1 MENLDPPLPKIK
13 HEKMVRF
20 WPSRG
25 FILDLG
31 DRGSLFHF
39 NLSKHKTTVTDIKKI
54 SLLGLTREK
63 KKMKTQPFKGLKKE
77 HGIVLRGF
85 KKEFLD
91 HDVQSWFW
99 RMKMFSQPYDAS
111 LNPVWP
117 YRD

>member
-39 NLSKHKTTVTDIKKI
+39 NLSKHKTTVTDIKKNI
-54 SLLGLTREK
+54 TFRFDKREK
-63 KKMKTQPFKGLKKE
+63 ENEDPALQGSKKRTRHCLK
-77 HGIVLRGF
+77 RF
-85 KKEFLD
+85 
-91 HDVQSWFW
+91 
-99 RMKMFSQPYDAS
+99 
-111 LNPVWP
+111 
-117 YRD
+117 

>member
-39 NLSKHKTTVTDIKKI
+39 NLSKHKTIVTDIKKI

-77 HGIVLRGF
+77 
-85 KKEFLD
+85 FLN